1 MRAVLLLLILLVV
14 VAIGAV
20 ATGLVNINQVRPAQA
35 PEIDASRQGI
45 EASGGQTPKFEVDT
59 GQVAVGSRET
69 TVKVPA
75 IEVRPADA
83 APQNGAAPGAT
94 QNAQR

>member
-1 MRAVLLLLILLVV
+1 MRAVLLLLILVVV

-35 PEIDASRQGI
+35 PEIDATRRGV
-45 EASGGQTPKFEVDT
+45 EATGGQTPRFEVDT
-59 GQVAVGSRET
+59 GQVAVGSRDA

-75 IEVRPADA
+75 IEVRPAE
-83 APQNGAAPGAT
+83 QNGAATTNST
-94 QNAQR
+94 QP